1 MSEQPFH
8 ASQQFGRNMIMKNRI
23 EEELE
28 SLTNGQR
35 RASIANGDMD
45 QLASNIAKQAKQL
58 QKNAEKLITE
68 HPVAA
73 LSVAVVA
80 GLALGW
86 WVKRK

>member
-1 MSEQPFH
+1 
-8 ASQQFGRNMIMKNRI
+8 MKNRI
-23 EEELE
+23 EDELE
-28 SLTNGQR
+28 ALTNGRR
-35 RASIANGDMD
+35 RASIASGDMG
-45 QLASNIAKQAKQL
+45 QLASTIVKQAKQL
-58 QKNAEKLITE
+58 QENAEKLITE

>member
-1 MSEQPFH
+1 
-8 ASQQFGRNMIMKNRI
+8 MKNRI
-23 EEELE
+23 EDELE
-28 SLTNGQR
+28 SLTNGRHR
-35 RASIANGDMD
+35 RSITNEDLD
-45 QLASNIAKQAKQL
+45 KLASNAANQAKQI
-58 QKNAEKLITE
+58 QQRAEKLITS

>member
-1 MSEQPFH
+1 
-8 ASQQFGRNMIMKNRI
+8 MKNRI
-23 EEELE
+23 EEELG
-28 SLTNGQR
+28 SLTNGR
-35 RASIANGDMD
+35 NLASTTSAEMDELASHIAN
-45 QLASNIAKQAKQL
+45 QAIQIQ
-58 QKNAEKLITE
+58 QKAEKLITS